1 MAPNSLLQHHKL
13 RLHTSKKPPWWT
25 SQAGR
30 VTSHSG
36 GGDFP
41 LVVLW
46 YSVQPKFFLWGSL
59 FFPSAA
65 WALHQWAILLL
76 PEVTRLLFPP
86 SEKCMSSSHCLL
98 ASVAL
103 FLAIAWR
110 FCLERSCLSL
120 FSHPNAIKH
129 TCLFLQLLTCC
140 WGTKKEQNPQQEGH
154 SQESAQRLSQH
165 CWWQQRQGLC
175 PVSSHHR
182 LGVV

>member
-1 MAPNSLLQHHKL
+1 M
-13 RLHTSKKPPWWT
+13 
-25 SQAGR
+25 
-30 VTSHSG
+30 
-36 GGDFP
+36 
-41 LVVLW
+41 
-46 YSVQPKFFLWGSL
+46 

-103 FLAIAWR
+103 SCLLHEV

-120 FSHPNAIKH
+120 VSHPNAIKH

-140 WGTKKEQNPQQEGH
+140 WGTKKEQTPQQEGH
-154 SQESAQRLSQH
+154 FKSLHRGCHSTAGDSRGRGYALYQVITVWVLSNCAKSPGSLVCQV
-165 CWWQQRQGLC
+165 
-175 PVSSHHR
+175 PS
-182 LGVV
+182 